1 MIVINTLVLIVF
13 VIVVVENV
21 TVFVHLEGYLGL
33 NHRLNIVT
41 VLFLIT
47 FGIVLTK

>member
-33 NHRLNIVT
+33 NCRLNIVT

-47 FGIVLTK
+47 FRIVLTR